1 MPVLQGIILFVG
13 LFAAHVSASLI
24 EALLAGP
31 LGPALATTIGY
42 VLASAIAVCFY
53 LLAVRL
59 VGARQA
65 SDFEG
70 PGWLRELIS
79 GVVLGALLM
88 GVVVT
93 VAWAFGAYTVIG
105 FNPHSQAA
113 PAAAMFLLVGTRHHV
128 GPLRRRTPVQPG
140 GGPVGRH
147 RHHHRS
153 RNPTRG
159 LLRRHS
165 TPVARRGPPLG
176 MELRPGRR
184 FLLGCVRHGDG
195 ERGAAHRSDRGP
207 TVADRREHGIRGIGG
222 RRRGLPGRRSRPA
235 RRCPAARPRYPARS
249 LPTPGEQDPRRLSG
263 RGSRHTP

>member
-1 MPVLQGIILFVG
+1 MSSWTSPLRADAGAPLVPPSKQKALAALPSIGRMPVLQGIILFVG

-59 VGARQA
+59 GGARQA

-105 FNPHSQAA
+105 FNPHSQA
-113 PAAAMFLLVGTRHHV
+113 GR
-128 GPLRRRTPVQPG
+128 LRRD
-140 GGPVGRH
+140 
-147 RHHHRS
+147 
-153 RNPTRG
+153 RG
-159 LLRRHS
+159 L
-165 TPVARRGPPLG
+165 
-176 MELRPGRR
+176 
-184 FLLGCVRHGDG
+184 
-195 ERGAAHRSDRGP
+195 
-207 TVADRREHGIRGIGG
+207 
-222 RRRGLPGRRSRPA
+222 
-235 RRCPAARPRYPARS
+235 
-249 LPTPGEQDPRRLSG
+249 
-263 RGSRHTP
+263 